1 MARKKRDTPEIN
13 AGSMAD
19 IAFLLL
25 IFFLVST
32 TMDSSYGIN
41 RKLPAKPEEPKETP
55 PPIHARNIFLISIN
69 ANDELLV
76 EEAPMDIESLAE
88 STKAFILSKGQKP
101 NLSDEPTKAFVSLK
115 NHRLTSYEMYVSV
128 QDALTKAY
136 KDARNEEANS
146 MFGKDF
152 DDLKKDD
159 QKKVKK
165 AIPMAISEAEPIKE

>member
-1 MARKKRDTPEIN
+1 MARKKRDLPEIN

-41 RKLPAKPEEPKETP
+41 RKLPAKPEQLETNP
-55 PPIHARNIFLISIN
+55 PPIHDRNIFLISIN

-76 EEAPMDIESLAE
+76 EEAPMNIEDLAE
-88 STKAFILSKGQKP
+88 SAKAFVMNKGQRA
-101 NLSDEPTKAFVSLK
+101 NLSDAPTKAFVSLK
-115 NHRLTSYEMYVSV
+115 NHRLTSYEMYVAV

-136 KDARNEEANS
+136 KDARNEEANE
-146 MFGKDF
+146 MFGKEF
-152 DDLKKDD
+152 DDLNKED